1 MTKDEINRMRAEVI
15 SRTNARNG
23 VYEKTGL
30 RQKLAD
36 VDANDA
42 GAVLCLKEEA
52 DATDDLTRKATE
64 DGKELDLETLQEI
77 GKQAVREN
85 SKFTIKH
92 IPKYWYAI
100 VILVIVLLF
109 GWWVPRQNCIGKIT
123 GTNYTWG
130 GGRYYGGGS
139 EDFKTRNDAL
149 DYCLS
154 RNSILFGAW

>member
-42 GAVLCLKEEA
+42 EAVLCLKEEA

-77 GKQAVREN
+77 GKQAVRGN
-85 SKFTIKH
+85 GKFTIKH
-92 IPKYWYAI
+92 IPKYWWVLAFLA
-100 VILVIVLLF
+100 VALLF
-109 GWWVPRQNCIGKIT
+109 GWWVPRQNCIGEIR
-123 GTNYTWG
+123 
-130 GGRYYGGGS
+130 GRSSGY
-139 EDFKTRNDAL
+139 DFKYNGSYHDFETRNHAL

-154 RNSILFGAW
+154 KNSILFGAW